1 MIKKVAAFALA
12 LVMVAAMWTI
22 PSSASTFSDSLF
34 FNADFNTGKLDDTVG
49 SAKGKEWYFDST
61 FENEDGTKGSAT
73 SSETPVRAEFK
84 DAEDI
89 GRKVLSFHKESAVF
103 YTDFDYTKI
112 IANFTL
118 VAYVKLPKQDPVAG
132 WGYIA
137 GSYWNANPD
146 AGIGITYGMHSIA
159 GVGANRKFNV
169 IQGDTAKSYTT
180 FTGSRASGEWMQL
193 VYTHDGVNE
202 CYYENGVLVGS
213 QPVQQE
219 NIPSVTDKPTQAFR
233 IGGYNMVSQFCTEM
247 ECAYVRVYSAAASE
261 SDVKAL
267 YEARNQDAPVPSGDS
282 EKPTENPSNGNDN
295 KPTEKPA
302 DNNSSG
308 KTDNA
313 STFDAGLISL
323 AAVALSSAVIVKK
336 RKH

>member
-1 MIKKVAAFALA
+1 MVKKVAAFILI
-12 LVMVAAMWTI
+12 LVMAAAMWVL
-22 PSSASTFSDSLF
+22 PSGAAAFSDSLF

-49 SAKGKEWYFDST
+49 SATGKEWYFDSDH
-61 FENEDGTKGSAT
+61 ENEDGSKGGTTSSAT
-73 SSETPVRAEFK
+73 PVKSEFK

-89 GRKVLSFHKESAVF
+89 GRKVLNFHKESAVF

-112 IANFTL
+112 VSNFTL
-118 VAYVKLPKQDPVAG
+118 VAYVKLPKQEPVAG

-137 GSYWNANPD
+137 GSYWNTNPD
-146 AGIGITYGMHSIA
+146 SGIGFTYGLHSIA

-169 IQGDTAKSYTT
+169 IQGDKEKSYTT
-180 FTGSRASGEWMQL
+180 FTGSRASGEWVQL

-213 QPVQQE
+213 QAVQQA
-219 NIPSVTDKPTQAFR
+219 NIPSVTDQPTQAFR

-261 SDVKAL
+261 SDVKTL
-267 YEARNQDAPVPSGDS
+267 YETRNQDAPVPSGNS
-282 EKPTENPSNGNDN
+282 EKPTVKPEDGNDS
-295 KPTEKPA
+295 KPTANPA
-302 DNNSSG
+302 DNSSQG

-323 AAVALSSAVIVKK
+323 AAIALSSAVIVKK
-336 RKH
+336 RKF